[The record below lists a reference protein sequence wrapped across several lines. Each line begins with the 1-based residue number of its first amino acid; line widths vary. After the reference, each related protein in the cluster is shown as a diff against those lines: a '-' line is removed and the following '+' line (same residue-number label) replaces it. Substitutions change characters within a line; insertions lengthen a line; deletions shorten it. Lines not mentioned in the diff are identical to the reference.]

1 MLIALLFI
9 CWPLLELFVA
19 FEVSQLIGVTYTVL
33 LILLS
38 VPLGMWAVRSQG
50 RVVWRRLADGIAVGQ
65 PPARAVLDGAL
76 VLLGGVLFILPGFV
90 SDVFGALLLLPPSR
104 AGVRR
109 LLVRNFHG
117 RFVKQM
123 AGFSTSTPSYDVDST
138 ATDVDSTATDIGS
151 PRLGR

>member
-1 MLIALLFI
+1 MFIVLLLI

-38 VPLGMWAVRSQG
+38 VPVGMWAVRSQG
-50 RVVWRRLADGIAVGQ
+50 RAVWQRLADGIAIGR

-76 VLLGGVLFILPGFV
+76 VLIGGVLFILPGFI

-109 LLVRNFHG
+109 LLVRNFQG
-117 RFVKQM
+117 RFVRQM
-123 AGFSTSTPSYDVDST
+123 AGFSASGPSYDVEST
-138 ATDVDSTATDIGS
+138 ATDVEQ
-151 PRLGR
+151 PRLRR

>member
-1 MLIALLFI
+1 MLIALLLI

-38 VPLGMWAVRSQG
+38 LPVGMWAVRSQG
-50 RVVWRRLADGIAVGQ
+50 RAVWRRLADGIAVGK

-76 VLLGGVLFILPGFV
+76 VLIGGVLFILPGFI

-109 LLVRNFHG
+109 LLVRNFQG
-117 RFVKQM
+117 RFVRQM
-123 AGFSTSTPSYDVDST
+123 AGFSGSGHSYDVDST
-138 ATDVDSTATDIGS
+138 ATDVEQ
-151 PRLGR
+151 PRLGQ

>member
-1 MLIALLFI
+1 MLIALLLI

-19 FEVSQLIGVTYTVL
+19 FEVAQLIGVTYTVL

-38 VPLGMWAVRSQG
+38 VPVGMWAVRSQG
-50 RVVWRRLADGIAVGQ
+50 RTVWRRLADGVAVGR

-76 VLLGGVLFILPGFV
+76 VLAGGVLFILPGFV

-109 LLVRNFHG
+109 LLVRNFQG
-117 RFVKQM
+117 RLVRQM
-123 AGFSTSTPSYDVDST
+123 AGSSSSGQPYDVE
-138 ATDVDSTATDIGS
+138 STATDIEN

>member
-1 MLIALLFI
+1 MIALLLI

-19 FEVSQLIGVTYTVL
+19 FEVSQLIGVTWTVL
-33 LILLS
+33 LILFS

-50 RVVWRRLADGIAVGQ
+50 RAVWRRLADGIATGR
-65 PPARAVLDGAL
+65 PPGRDVLDGAL
-76 VLLGGVLFILPGFV
+76 VLIGGVLFILPGFI

-104 AGVRR
+104 AGVRG
-109 LLVRNFHG
+109 LLVRNFQG

-123 AGFSTSTPSYDVDST
+123 AGFTTGGSSYDVEST
-138 ATDVDSTATDIGS
+138 ATDVEQ